1 MSRGIWNEHDFA
13 KLPSLS
19 VAAHELKS
27 PITLMRQL
35 ALAIQSGELSPDEER
50 KFSDRLVMMSD
61 RSLQLVNGLSHVGNL
76 QPSLFPLE
84 PTNPLAVC
92 RRLHVGISPMAEM
105 YGRDIIWPKNR
116 RVDLVSANSRLL
128 GSVLGNF
135 IDNALKYSQE
145 NMPIR
150 VKIIQKDGA
159 TRMVVR
165 DHGPQISL
173 KEYRRL
179 VDEMEQL
186 KSIKTRPDSSG
197 LGVYIASQFAR
208 AMGAEIGLIRHRDG
222 VSFYIDLV
230 KSGQLS
236 WL

>member
-50 KFSDRLVMMSD
+50 KFSDRLVMMSE
-61 RSLQLVNGLSHVGNL
+61 RSLQLVNDLSHVGNL
-76 QPSLFPLE
+76 QPALFPLE

>member
-1 MSRGIWNEHDFA
+1 MSRGIWNEQDFA

-61 RSLQLVNGLSHVGNL
+61 RSLRLVNDLSHVGNL
-76 QPSLFPLE
+76 QPALFPLE

-150 VKIIQKDGA
+150 VKIIQKDGS
-159 TRMVVR
+159 TRMGVR

>member
-61 RSLQLVNGLSHVGNL
+61 RSLQLVNDLSHVGNL
-76 QPSLFPLE
+76 QPALFPLE

-150 VKIIQKDGA
+150 VKIIQKDEA

-197 LGVYIASQFAR
+197 LGVYIAAQFAR

>member
-1 MSRGIWNEHDFA
+1 MSRGIWNEQDFA

-50 KFSDRLVMMSD
+50 QFSDMLVMMSD
-61 RSLQLVNGLSHVGNL
+61 RSLQLVNDLSHVGNL
-76 QPSLFPLE
+76 QPALFPLE

-150 VKIIQKDGA
+150 VKIVQKDGA
-159 TRMVVR
+159 TRIAVR

-179 VDEMEQL
+179 IDEMEQL

-197 LGVYIASQFAR
+197 LGVYIAAQFAR

-222 VSFYIDLV
+222 VSFYIDLT

>member
-1 MSRGIWNEHDFA
+1 MSRGIWNEQDFA

-50 KFSDRLVMMSD
+50 QFSDRLVMMSD
-61 RSLQLVNGLSHVGNL
+61 RSLQLVNDLSHVGNL
-76 QPSLFPLE
+76 QPALFPLE

>member
-61 RSLQLVNGLSHVGNL
+61 RSLQLVNDLSHVGNL
-76 QPSLFPLE
+76 QPALFPLE

-197 LGVYIASQFAR
+197 LGVYIAAQFAR

>member
-61 RSLQLVNGLSHVGNL
+61 RSLQLVNDLSHVGNL
-76 QPSLFPLE
+76 QPALFPLE

-173 KEYRRL
+173 REYRRL

-197 LGVYIASQFAR
+197 LGVYIAAQFAR

>member
-50 KFSDRLVMMSD
+50 KFSERLVMMSD
-61 RSLQLVNGLSHVGNL
+61 RSLQLVNDLSHVGNL
-76 QPSLFPLE
+76 QPALFPLE

-197 LGVYIASQFAR
+197 LGVYIAAQFAR

>member
-1 MSRGIWNEHDFA
+1 MSRGIRNEHDFA

-50 KFSDRLVMMSD
+50 QFSERLVMMSD
-61 RSLQLVNGLSHVGNL
+61 RSLQLVNDLSHVGNL

-173 KEYRRL
+173 KE
-179 VDEMEQL
+179 
-186 KSIKTRPDSSG
+186 
-197 LGVYIASQFAR
+197 
-208 AMGAEIGLIRHRDG
+208 
-222 VSFYIDLV
+222 
-230 KSGQLS
+230 
-236 WL
+236 

>member
-50 KFSDRLVMMSD
+50 KFSDRLVMMSN
-61 RSLQLVNGLSHVGNL
+61 RSLQLVNDLSHVGNL
-76 QPSLFPLE
+76 QSSLFPLE

-92 RRLHVGISPMAEM
+92 RSLHAGISPMAKM

-150 VKIIQKDGA
+150 VKIIQKDGS

-173 KEYRRL
+173 REYRRL

-197 LGVYIASQFAR
+197 LGVYIAAQFAR

>member
-50 KFSDRLVMMSD
+50 QFSDMLVMMSD
-61 RSLQLVNGLSHVGNL
+61 RSLQLVNDLSHVGNL
-76 QPSLFPLE
+76 QPALFPLE

-150 VKIIQKDGA
+150 VKIIQKDGS

>member
-61 RSLQLVNGLSHVGNL
+61 RSLQLVNDLSHVGNL
-76 QPSLFPLE
+76 QPALFPLE

-92 RRLHVGISPMAEM
+92 RSLHVGISPMAEM

-128 GSVLGNF
+128 GSVLSNF

-150 VKIIQKDGA
+150 VKIIQKDGS

-179 VDEMEQL
+179 IDEMEQL

-197 LGVYIASQFAR
+197 LGVYIAAQFAR

-222 VSFYIDLV
+222 VSFYIDLT

>member
-1 MSRGIWNEHDFA
+1 MSRGIWNEQDFA

-50 KFSDRLVMMSD
+50 QFSDRLVMMSD
-61 RSLQLVNGLSHVGNL
+61 RSLRLVNDLSHVGNL

>member
-1 MSRGIWNEHDFA
+1 
-13 KLPSLS
+13 
-19 VAAHELKS
+19 
-27 PITLMRQL
+27 
-35 ALAIQSGELSPDEER
+35 
-50 KFSDRLVMMSD
+50 MMSD
-61 RSLQLVNGLSHVGNL
+61 RSLQLVNDLSHVGNL
-76 QPSLFPLE
+76 QPALFPLE

-128 GSVLGNF
+128 GSVLSNF

-197 LGVYIASQFAR
+197 LGVYIAAQFAR

>member
-50 KFSDRLVMMSD
+50 QFSDRLVMMSD
-61 RSLQLVNGLSHVGNL
+61 RSLQLVNDLSHVGNL
-76 QPSLFPLE
+76 QPALFPLE

-128 GSVLGNF
+128 GSVLSNF

-145 NMPIR
+145 NVPIR
-150 VKIIQKDGA
+150 VKIIQKDEA

>member
-50 KFSDRLVMMSD
+50 QFSDRLVMMSD
-61 RSLQLVNGLSHVGNL
+61 RSLQLVNDLSHVGNL
-76 QPSLFPLE
+76 QPALFPLE

-92 RRLHVGISPMAEM
+92 RSLHVGISPMAEM

-173 KEYRRL
+173 REYRRL

-197 LGVYIASQFAR
+197 LGVYIAAQFAR

>member
-1 MSRGIWNEHDFA
+1 M
-13 KLPSLS
+13 
-19 VAAHELKS
+19 
-27 PITLMRQL
+27 
-35 ALAIQSGELSPDEER
+35 
-50 KFSDRLVMMSD
+50 
-61 RSLQLVNGLSHVGNL
+61 
-76 QPSLFPLE
+76 
-84 PTNPLAVC
+84 
-92 RRLHVGISPMAEM
+92 
-105 YGRDIIWPKNR
+105 
-116 RVDLVSANSRLL
+116 SANSRLL

-150 VKIIQKDGA
+150 VKIVQKDRA
-159 TRMVVR
+159 TRIAVR

-179 VDEMEQL
+179 IDEMEQL

-197 LGVYIASQFAR
+197 LGVYIAAQFAR

-222 VSFYIDLV
+222 VSFYIDLT

>member
-50 KFSDRLVMMSD
+50 QFSDRLVMMSD
-61 RSLQLVNGLSHVGNL
+61 RSLRLVNDLSHVGNL
-76 QPSLFPLE
+76 QPALFPLE

>member
-1 MSRGIWNEHDFA
+1 MSRGIWNEQDFA

-50 KFSDRLVMMSD
+50 KFSERLVMMSD
-61 RSLQLVNGLSHVGNL
+61 RSLQLVNDLSHVGNL
-76 QPSLFPLE
+76 QPALFPLE

-150 VKIIQKDGA
+150 VKIIQKDGS

>member
-61 RSLQLVNGLSHVGNL
+61 RSLQLVNDLSHVGNL

-116 RVDLVSANSRLL
+116 RVDLVSANSQLL

>member
-1 MSRGIWNEHDFA
+1 MSRGIWNEQDFA

-50 KFSDRLVMMSD
+50 QFSDRLVMMSD
-61 RSLQLVNGLSHVGNL
+61 RSLQLVNDLSHVGNL
-76 QPSLFPLE
+76 QPALFPLE

-197 LGVYIASQFAR
+197 LGVYIAAQFAR

>member
-1 MSRGIWNEHDFA
+1 MSRGIWNEQDFA

-50 KFSDRLVMMSD
+50 QFSERLVMMSD
-61 RSLQLVNGLSHVGNL
+61 RSLQLVNDLSHVGNL
-76 QPSLFPLE
+76 QPALFPLE

>member
-61 RSLQLVNGLSHVGNL
+61 RSLQLVNDLSHVGNL
-76 QPSLFPLE
+76 QPALFPLE

-92 RRLHVGISPMAEM
+92 RSLHVGISPMAEM

-150 VKIIQKDGA
+150 VKIVQKDGA
-159 TRMVVR
+159 TRIAVR
-165 DHGPQISL
+165 DHGPQINL

-179 VDEMEQL
+179 IDEMEQP

>member
-61 RSLQLVNGLSHVGNL
+61 RSLQLVNDLSHVGNL
-76 QPSLFPLE
+76 QPALFPLE

-150 VKIIQKDGA
+150 VKIIQKDGS

>member
-50 KFSDRLVMMSD
+50 QFSDRLVMMSD
-61 RSLQLVNGLSHVGNL
+61 RSLQLVNDLSHVGNL
-76 QPSLFPLE
+76 QPALFPLE

>member
-1 MSRGIWNEHDFA
+1 M
-13 KLPSLS
+13 
-19 VAAHELKS
+19 
-27 PITLMRQL
+27 
-35 ALAIQSGELSPDEER
+35 
-50 KFSDRLVMMSD
+50 
-61 RSLQLVNGLSHVGNL
+61 
-76 QPSLFPLE
+76 
-84 PTNPLAVC
+84 
-92 RRLHVGISPMAEM
+92 
-105 YGRDIIWPKNR
+105 
-116 RVDLVSANSRLL
+116 SANSRLL

-150 VKIIQKDGA
+150 VKIVQKDGA
-159 TRMVVR
+159 TRIAVR

-179 VDEMEQL
+179 IDEMEQP

-197 LGVYIASQFAR
+197 LGVYIAAQFAR

-222 VSFYIDLV
+222 VSFYIDLA

>member
-1 MSRGIWNEHDFA
+1 MSRGIWNEQDFA

-50 KFSDRLVMMSD
+50 QFSDMLVMMSD
-61 RSLQLVNGLSHVGNL
+61 RSLQLVNDLSHVGNL
-76 QPSLFPLE
+76 QPALFPLE

-92 RRLHVGISPMAEM
+92 RSLHVGISPMAEM

-128 GSVLGNF
+128 GSVLSNF

-150 VKIIQKDGA
+150 VKIIQKDGS